1 MNHVFCVLCKNELS
15 LQHTT
20 LIHEIWKDGEDDQ
33 NVVNLYLL
41 MLSTLYLL
49 DRKLCLILI
58 VLFHIMALLLY
69 LL

>member
-1 MNHVFCVLCKNELS
+1 MNHVICVLCKNELS

-41 MLSTLYLL
+41 ML
-49 DRKLCLILI
+49 R
-58 VLFHIMALLLY
+58 VLFIYWTGSYVLY
-69 LL
+69 